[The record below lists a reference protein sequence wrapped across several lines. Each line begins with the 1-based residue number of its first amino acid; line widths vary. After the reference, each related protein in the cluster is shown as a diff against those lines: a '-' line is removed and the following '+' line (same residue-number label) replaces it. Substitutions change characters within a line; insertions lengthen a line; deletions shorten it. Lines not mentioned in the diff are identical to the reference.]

1 MGFWSLEMI
10 RFQSGDWQSLKVN
23 PSESLASVKVETC
36 GTCPKKSIN
45 SWYLQS
51 SQPGPTGPK
60 ICNSDLQL
68 NYKYKRLARFSRF
81 CLWST
86 TAWMLQQKDFFWN
99 ILDQLRSPPAL
110 GWPKERQVWKCS
122 TILPSRPGRKAL
134 RFHNT
139 GENHRFRGTV
149 SWDEFLR
156 IFRVCLAHLK
166 KTKEDCQKR
175 KQIPNCQ
182 SSSSISSL
190 FTYGRKRII
199 IHIDVFRFYFPYKPP
214 TTAGGP
220 VEKKLHLSESD
231 LLS

>member
-1 MGFWSLEMI
+1 MGFWSLEML

-122 TILPSRPGRKAL
+122 TILPSRPGESPCHWRCHWVIGV
-134 RFHNT
+134 FCFFQPCVFFSEVGDGWFF
-139 GENHRFRGTV
+139 GEV
-149 SWDEFLR
+149 
-156 IFRVCLAHLK
+156 K
-166 KTKEDCQKR
+166 KTEVYFMFCDFQFPFEWLEWWPWLYYNT
-175 KQIPNCQ
+175 IHPVSVFVNTIDTA
-182 SSSSISSL
+182 SIL
-190 FTYGRKRII
+190 GYNRPI
-199 IHIDVFRFYFPYKPP
+199 YQPP
-214 TTAGGP
+214 LPAQW
-220 VEKKLHLSESD
+220 SY
-231 LLS
+231 

>member
-134 RFHNT
+134 RKQHRWDTTGFAKRFHGMNFY
-139 GENHRFRGTV
+139 EPSAQVEGTP
-149 SWDEFLR
+149 EINKRRLP
-156 IFRVCLAHLK
+156 
-166 KTKEDCQKR
+166 KR
-175 KQIPNCQ
+175 KANP
-182 SSSSISSL
+182 
-190 FTYGRKRII
+190 
-199 IHIDVFRFYFPYKPP
+199 
-214 TTAGGP
+214 
-220 VEKKLHLSESD
+220 KLPI
-231 LLS
+231 